1 MKQRMKLRILFVCLI
16 VLGGVGSLLA
26 QVKVGVQAGAN
37 VSGFASS
44 SSMPAENSS
53 QMGYQLGVTADYEFN
68 NHLVL
73 TSGLSFIRR
82 NGKLEL
88 GQNYYPSDGSFMR
101 FPRVETAVN
110 YLQSPLTVG
119 YRFHCGDGFS
129 LTPCVGLYA
138 AYGLGAGSCALDVKA
153 ENGEISSEGWKPLQG
168 NREHGLNGL
177 RRWDWGG
184 TAVLKAIIGRHYMA
198 ELSYSLGIMKA
209 QTMYGLRNST
219 FQLSVG
225 YRF

>member
-1 MKQRMKLRILFVCLI
+1 MKQRMKLRILFVCVVAFGFAGNL
-16 VLGGVGSLLA
+16 SA

-44 SSMPAENSS
+44 SSMPAESS
-53 QMGYQLGVTADYEFN
+53 LRMGYQVGVTADYEFS

-73 TSGLSFIRR
+73 ASGLSFINR
-82 NGKLEL
+82 NSKLEL
-88 GQNYYPSDGSFMR
+88 GQNYPSGDAFMR
-101 FPRVETAVN
+101 FPNVETSVN
-110 YLQSPLTVG
+110 YLQVPLTIG
-119 YRFHCGDGFS
+119 YRFHFGEGFS
-129 LTPCVGLYA
+129 LTPSVGLYA

-153 ENGEISSEGWKPLQG
+153 DNGEVSFVGWKPLQG
-168 NREHGLNGL
+168 NREHGLDGL

-184 TAVLKAIIGRHYMA
+184 TAALKAIIGRHYTA

-209 QTMYGLRNST
+209 QTLYGLRNST
-219 FQLSVG
+219 LQLSVG